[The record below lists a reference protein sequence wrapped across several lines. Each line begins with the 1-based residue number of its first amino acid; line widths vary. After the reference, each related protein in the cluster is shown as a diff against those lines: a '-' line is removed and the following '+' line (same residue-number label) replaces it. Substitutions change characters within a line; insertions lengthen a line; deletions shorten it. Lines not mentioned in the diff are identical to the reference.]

1 MIRKLVLLVVSTMS
15 VSLVGLAQNKNEL
28 KSKVPHF
35 RFEGVKDLNDKQLAD
50 NLLIKRFAKSRADQ
64 EANTLRPIFHYINP
78 EGTLNDPNGLCYW
91 NGNWHLFYQAY
102 PPEDRRQHWGHA
114 FSKDLVHWKDL
125 PYAIYPDPENKV
137 YSGATFV
144 EKDRVIAMYH
154 GTEAGTMVATSSDP
168 LLLNWDK
175 TPQSPVIAM
184 PKPGEKLPYNVF
196 DPNIWKQDGVYYT
209 VLAGTRPEG
218 PGGKKIRANYLFRS
232 DDLNNWEYMHE
243 FIENDMYSFVGD
255 DGACPYFMPIG
266 KSGKY
271 IFLHFSHMT
280 GGKYLIGDYDT
291 SRHKFVVTDGGHFNH
306 GPVGFGGVH
315 APSAYPDQNGDV
327 VVLFNMNSGKRIH
340 EGNLIQAM
348 TLPRLLSLDSK
359 GRLNQRPVASLESLR
374 YNEQIAR
381 NISLPANQS
390 IELTQAKGTAKE
402 IVMKVDMRKSNF
414 IELNVLASPDKKE
427 YTRVMFY
434 KNGGFPERDIDNGR
448 GRFSSIALDNSNGS
462 LADDVTPRVTE
473 TANVFIDKD
482 EIVELRIF
490 IDKSIVE
497 VFVNDRQCVSIGTY
511 PTLKESER
519 VFVKSHGKDAEIT
532 SLETFDMKSVYK

>member
-1 MIRKLVLLVVSTMS
+1 MGIAFT
-15 VSLVGLAQNKNEL
+15 GTAQDKL
-28 KSKVPHF
+28 KSKVPYF
-35 RFEGVKDLNDKQLAD
+35 RFEGVKSLDDKQLTD
-50 NLLIKRFAKSRADQ
+50 NPLMKRFAAARSAQ
-64 EANTLRPIFHYINP
+64 EANALRPTFHYINP
-78 EGTLNDPNGLCYW
+78 EGKLNDPNGLSYW

-102 PPEDRRQHWGHA
+102 PPEDPRQHWGHA
-114 FSKDLVHWKDL
+114 VSKDLVHWKDL
-125 PYAIYPDPENKV
+125 PYAIYPDPEEKV

-154 GTEAGTMVATSSDP
+154 GTKAGTMVAISSDP

-209 VLAGTRPEG
+209 VLAGTRPDG
-218 PGGKKIRANYLFRS
+218 PGGKNIRANFLFRS
-232 DDLNNWEYMHE
+232 HDLNSWEYMHE

-271 IFLHFSHMT
+271 VFLHFSHMT

-291 SRHKFVVTDGGHFNH
+291 KRHKFVVTDGGHFNH

-348 TLPRLLSLDSK
+348 TLPRVLSLDDK
-359 GRLNQRPVASLESLR
+359 GKLNQRPVEALQSLR
-374 YNEQIAR
+374 YNKQTASGI
-381 NISLPANQS
+381 NLPANEFVEMKQ
-390 IELTQAKGTAKE
+390 GTGSAKE
-402 IVMKVDMRKSNF
+402 IVMKVDMKKSNF
-414 IELNVLASPDKKE
+414 IELNVLSSPDKKE
-427 YTRVMFY
+427 YTRIMFY
-434 KNGGFPERDIDNGR
+434 KNGGFPERDIKNGR

-482 EIVELRIF
+482 EAVELRIF

-511 PTLKESER
+511 PTLKNSDH
-519 VFVKSHGKDAEIT
+519 VFVKSHGKDAEII
-532 SLETFDMKSVYK
+532 SLETYDMKSVYK